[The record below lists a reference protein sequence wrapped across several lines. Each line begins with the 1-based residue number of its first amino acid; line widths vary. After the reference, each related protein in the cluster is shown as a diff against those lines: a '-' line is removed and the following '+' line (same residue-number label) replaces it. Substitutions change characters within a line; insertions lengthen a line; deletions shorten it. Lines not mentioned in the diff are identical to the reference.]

1 MQELQVFQ
9 NMELGDVRV
18 LNRDGEPWFVAA
30 DVCKALEISNSRDA
44 VARLD
49 DDEKAAVGLTD
60 TSSNGVTQKREMSIV
75 NEPGLYTLVLGSRKP
90 QAKAFKRWITHEVI
104 PAIRKTGAYGTP
116 GAIEHLLTELV
127 NRQDRMLNAMEAMI
141 GHYARPATGSPSS
154 TTTAARAVR
163 PDQDT
168 AQRFADSDLLTID
181 DAARLLMINRLD
193 LVNFLYYKRM
203 IYRTSNNRYQPYRK
217 VLDDLFVVVLTPSR
231 SISGYVNGKT
241 YVTPKGMRVLSD
253 MLRQERGDF

>member
-30 DVCKALEISNSRDA
+30 DVCKALEIDPTATR
-44 VARLD
+44 RLD
-49 DDEKAAVGLTD
+49 DDEKMTLRLTQGESNRTSD
-60 TSSNGVTQKREMSIV
+60 TNIV

-104 PAIRKTGAYGTP
+104 PAIRKTGTYGTP

-154 TTTAARAVR
+154 TPTAARTVR